1 MKYIFNNYLG
11 ICFVFIIINVTTVS
25 AQYKLHSSAIT
36 NGSVNA
42 TGDYISNTSAGQTII
57 GESDN
62 STFKHFTGITYP
74 MYSHITSVD
83 LIGGLTPSI
92 YKLEQN
98 YPNPFNP
105 LTTIKYQLPKKSFI
119 NLSVYDVLGRKV
131 AELVNKQQNAG
142 FYELKF
148 DASALASGIYI
159 YSIRSEKFNAVKKLM
174 LIK

>member
-1 MKYIFNNYLG
+1 MKYFKKSYS
-11 ICFVFIIINVTTVS
+11 IIALLIILINAGALS

-36 NGSVNA
+36 NGNSKA
-42 TGDYISNTSAGQTII
+42 TGDYNSITSAGQTLI

-62 STFKHFTGITYP
+62 GTYKHFTGIAYP
-74 MYSHITSVD
+74 MYSHITSVEFID
-83 LIGGLTPSI
+83 GLLPSI

-105 LTTIKYQLPKKSFI
+105 LTTIKYQLPKNSFI
-119 NLSVYDVLGRKV
+119 TLTVYDVLGRMV

-142 FYELKF
+142 FYEVKF
-148 DASALASGIYI
+148 DASALASGVYI
-159 YSIRSEKFNAVKKLM
+159 YSIRTENFNAVKKLM